1 MLKSIRNYLTD
12 LKKDIT
18 YFLDIDKSDLDDI
31 EPMRREKEIN
41 IAPASYIAPGG
52 PRIKYKR
59 R

>member
-1 MLKSIRNYLTD
+1 MLKSIHNHLTE

-18 YFLDIDKSDLDDI
+18 YFLDVDKPDIDNIPS
-31 EPMRREKEIN
+31 MRRDKEIN
-41 IAPASYIAPGG
+41 IAPVSYIAPGG